1 MTQSMNMY
9 HDLLLYSTDDSV
21 WSIFNILN
29 ETPGPVLHKAKLL
42 KLLAHGLKH
51 CSSIDTGTTTGSSDI
66 SSGFCGMGMS
76 L

>member
-29 ETPGPVLHKAKLL
+29 DTPGPAQ
-42 KLLAHGLKH
+42 
-51 CSSIDTGTTTGSSDI
+51 TTSQPVGSWPET
-66 SSGFCGMGMS
+66 
-76 L
+76 LQQY